1 MSKVGPGH
9 PPKSKRFRKGVSG
22 NPAGRPRKERPAG
35 PASAF
40 AVVIDRKL
48 TVTQDGKS
56 REVTV
61 EEALQHK
68 TYQNAIADDRS
79 AQREVLKMI
88 AKREAHFNAR
98 KAKKPAPRND
108 VKIVYPP
115 TDADEALLVLGIA
128 TRHPA
133 CEDLGADRE
142 QLLLEPWAVQAALG
156 QRRGSSKLT
165 EQEIEGIQRCTRDAA
180 TLRWQDGTAE

>member
-1 MSKVGPGH
+1 
-9 PPKSKRFRKGVSG
+9 
-22 NPAGRPRKERPAG
+22 
-35 PASAF
+35 
-40 AVVIDRKL
+40 
-48 TVTQDGKS
+48 
-56 REVTV
+56 
-61 EEALQHK
+61 
-68 TYQNAIADDRS
+68 
-79 AQREVLKMI
+79 MI

-98 KAKKPAPRND
+98 KAKKPAPRTD

-165 EQEIEGIQRCTRDAA
+165 EQKIEEIQRCTRDAA
-180 TLRWQDGTAE
+180 TLCWQDGTAE

>member
-128 TRHPA
+128 TRQPCLRGFGSGSRTA
-133 CEDLGADRE
+133 SAR
-142 QLLLEPWAVQAALG
+142 ALG
-156 QRRGSSKLT
+156 RTGRARATPWQQQAHGARDRG
-165 EQEIEGIQRCTRDAA
+165 DPAVYP
-180 TLRWQDGTAE
+180 